1 MVHGRKYLKPSE
13 RGGILFDHAPCE
25 NPRWLL
31 AVAIFISKGEHAAS
45 RIVVKMTSI
54 IEFLF
59 LFGLITALILYSRK
73 TGTPLKAR
81 RIKDVSAGRHC
92 FKGRLLNRQL
102 QAAVLNVHSYF
113 VREKGNNGPLLRVQQ
128 VL

>member
-1 MVHGRKYLKPSE
+1 
-13 RGGILFDHAPCE
+13 
-25 NPRWLL
+25 
-31 AVAIFISKGEHAAS
+31 
-45 RIVVKMTSI
+45 MTSI

-59 LFGLITALILYSRK
+59 LFGLITALIYSRK

-81 RIKDVSAGRHC
+81 RIKDVSAGWHC

-128 VL
+128 VM